1 MDTSRLPLIARACV
15 LTAGGIIV
23 VCVAI
28 LLADYVVAR
37 VLTPRDDQ
45 RQAALQVK
53 VKTDAT
59 FAPKLAA
66 DQKAVTERRL
76 ARKTRDNVLAYVL
89 IVSAALFLSCAAW
102 LLGRRGR
109 QPVAMSRLV
118 PVKPRAASPAR
129 TSSAARPAAPPG
141 APVVDWRFV
150 DEIVTK
156 QGRGKEAAIPILQAI
171 QAHYRSLPFEA
182 LARVCELTEITPA
195 QIEGAASLYA
205 RFRLPSR
212 PAPRPRPPQGDSA

>member
-1 MDTSRLPLIARACV
+1 MDTSRLPSIARACV
-15 LTAGGIIV
+15 AIAGLGIV

-37 VLTPRDDQ
+37 VLAPRDDQ
-45 RQAALQVK
+45 RQAALQEK

-59 FAPKLAA
+59 LSSKLAA
-66 DQKAVTERRL
+66 DQKGVTERRL
-76 ARKTRDNVLAYVL
+76 ARKTRDNVVAYVL
-89 IVSAALFLSCAAW
+89 IASAALFLSCAAW
-102 LLGRRGR
+102 LLGQRGR

-118 PVKPRAASPAR
+118 PVKPRKASPTR
-129 TSSAARPAAPPG
+129 TSQATRPTAPPG
-141 APVVDWRFV
+141 APAVDLRFV
-150 DEIVTK
+150 DEIVSK

-171 QAHYRSLPFEA
+171 QTQYRSLPYEA
-182 LARVCELTEITPA
+182 LARVCELTDITPA

-212 PAPRPRPPQGDSA
+212 QAARPRPLQGGSL